1 MTNIYDS
8 LSIPWN
14 HAISQYSKPSLS
26 LSRSQGDLVIF
37 LIKVQHLDVT
47 VRITLKIHFINSWDR
62 NFFYI
67 NTISRQFSRHKF
79 KKLWGFQTW
88 YDFLSMKLMKRKWKE
103 RKTTKGN
110 TFYNCPY
117 QHMLQVT
124 KAKYKG
130 VIITSAYWSL
140 VINLPKNLLQACIWS
155 ENTWK
160 LTERRYRQQAECLFC
175 SSPSVLWWNTDTGF
189 LPLLAL
195 PQM

>member
-26 LSRSQGDLVIF
+26 LSRSQGVLVIF

-67 NTISRQFSRHKF
+67 NAISRQFSRHKF
-79 KKLWGFQTW
+79 KKLWGFQTR

-130 VIITSAYWSL
+130 VILLLPTDLLSSTCPKICYEPASDLRIHGSSLKEDIVGKLSVFSAL
-140 VINLPKNLLQACIWS
+140 LLPFYGGIQILGSCH
-155 ENTWK
+155 
-160 LTERRYRQQAECLFC
+160 Y
-175 SSPSVLWWNTDTGF
+175 
-189 LPLLAL
+189 
-195 PQM
+195 